1 MMKFALLFLFLS
13 CSNIKTFLFG
23 DPNRVKL
30 DASSYRYTDQN
41 DYINN
46 LRGFEPSFLKYVE
59 NERVQLSD
67 SENRYLLELSARVIN
82 NNELLL
88 NFDAKKIKFHI
99 INSKVPYHFSL
110 PGGVIFFSTNLI
122 GKYIKYEG
130 ILISIITYELI
141 KSIKNIYMKNI
152 IVPVGVIPLEKI
164 LFLTKINL
172 DSKME
177 INKWAF
183 YALKRSGFDPL
194 SYLSWIQT
202 QNKHALDFTLM
213 SGDIKIISKEEFLF
227 KKFIVKKRLNKRN
240 DKVYENSSKEFYEF
254 IKKYN
259 TDRIQV

>member
-1 MMKFALLFLFLS
+1 MVKLLVLFLFLS
-13 CSNIKTFLFG
+13 CSNIRIFLFG
-23 DPNRVKL
+23 DPNRVKI
-30 DASSYRYTDQN
+30 DTGSYKYIDKD
-41 DYINN
+41 DYIGN
-46 LRGFEPSFLKYVE
+46 LRGLEGSFLKFAE
-59 NERVQLSD
+59 KDIIKLST
-67 SENRYLLELSARVIN
+67 SENKYLMGLSERVIN

-88 NFDAKKIKFHI
+88 NFEAKKVRFHI
-99 INSKVPYHFSL
+99 IKSKIPYHFSL
-110 PGGVIFFSTNLI
+110 PGGVIFFSTSLI

-130 ILISIITYELI
+130 ILISIITYELF

-227 KKFIVKKRLNKRN
+227 KKFIVNKRLNKRN
-240 DKVYENSSKEFYEF
+240 DKLYENSSKEFYEF
-254 IKKYN
+254 IKKFN
-259 TDRIQV
+259 MDRLEV